1 MVDTPMS
8 FRYDSGVQPFNPLN
22 YRSCLTAVHPPPAVS
37 AWQEHIPFA
46 MFLIEILRPR
56 VFVELGVHTG
66 ASYLAFCQAIA
77 NLGVSCTCYGV
88 DTFQGDEHA
97 GRYERHI
104 ESQLRERHDPLY
116 GGFSRLVTST
126 FDEAARYIPDGSVDL
141 LHIDGMHSYEAVS
154 HDFATW
160 SPKLSA
166 RAVVL
171 FHDINVRERGF
182 GVWRFWEEQSAR
194 FPHLAFSHGHG
205 LGVLAVGREQPPE
218 FEQLLQLDKEE
229 AERFYALFFLL
240 GHRITLQV
248 ELAES
253 KRALQASETNR
264 QAAAQSAATITRL
277 QQQLAEAEAEKESL
291 RRQNGALRDTIDQL
305 NNSVSFRLG
314 MGATAPLRWISRKV
328 GPSGS

>member
-1 MVDTPMS
+1 MS

-22 YRSCLTAVHPPPAVS
+22 YRSFLTAVPPPAVS

-46 MFLIEILRPR
+46 MFLIELLRPR

-66 ASYLAFCQAIA
+66 ASYLAFCQAVA
-77 NLGVSCTCYGV
+77 NLGVSCSCYGV

-104 ESQLRERHDPLY
+104 ESQLRERHDPIY
-116 GGFSRLVTST
+116 GGFSRLITST

-182 GVWRFWEEQSAR
+182 GVWRFWEEQRTR

-205 LGVLAVGREQPPE
+205 LGVLAVGPEQPPE
-218 FEQLLQLDKEE
+218 LKELLGLDPE
-229 AERFYALFFLL
+229 AADRFCSLFFLL
-240 GHRITLQV
+240 GHRISLQV
-248 ELAES
+248 ELADY
-253 KRALQASETNR
+253 KRALQTSEANRHAS
-264 QAAAQSAATITRL
+264 AAQSAATITRL
-277 QQQLAEAEAEKESL
+277 QQQLAEAEAEKEAL
-291 RRQNGALRDTIDQL
+291 RRQSGALRDTVEQL
-305 NNSVSFRLG
+305 NNSLSFRLG
-314 MGATAPLRWISRKV
+314 MSATAPLRWITKKLEPSR
-328 GPSGS
+328 S